1 MARNAMSWALPDDE
15 SLLDEDLT
23 QSTRCF
29 PDEGQRGGQVTPLIR
44 PSEEHSEN
52 ESLHGDSATPPTRRT
67 GEHLEDFPAPAGRQ
81 TALSADH
88 PVGCTQSPQ
97 LPEEF
102 SEGFPV
108 SPARPLDECS
118 QQTTLTIEPSW
129 GDNLPSS
136 IGDFDDASRCF
147 QCGQDLAFYASMD
160 GCDHIMCGSCGEHCC
175 AQMPLECP
183 QCGKSFTTMKL
194 WENSVSATEPLQTY
208 PDPAE
213 KGAEGMDARSIVEQL
228 GLSQSG
234 A

>member
-1 MARNAMSWALPDDE
+1 MCLQRRPRRRTAGACVGPEAD
-15 SLLDEDLT
+15 
-23 QSTRCF
+23 
-29 PDEGQRGGQVTPLIR
+29 QRGR
-44 PSEEHSEN
+44 
-52 ESLHGDSATPPTRRT
+52 
-67 GEHLEDFPAPAGRQ
+67 
-81 TALSADH
+81 
-88 PVGCTQSPQ
+88 
-97 LPEEF
+97 
-102 SEGFPV
+102 
-108 SPARPLDECS
+108 
-118 QQTTLTIEPSW
+118 
-129 GDNLPSS
+129 S
-136 IGDFDDASRCF
+136 IGNFFFILLFSTFTFYLRFLHTPVVAPFSYFPLSLSPHTSCCF